1 MKISFFALITAT
13 AFLTGCG
20 DSSKPGTAANEVSNA
35 VTAPLNYIDAVGQA
49 QKHAQKVIDVSY
61 INQDIQMFYASEGRY
76 PNDLQELIP
85 NYLAKMPPVPVG
97 YKLVYDTTT
106 HTVKVVSQ

>member
-1 MKISFFALITAT
+1 MKISIFALIATT

-20 DSSKPGTAANEVSNA
+20 DSSKPGTVSNEVSNA

-61 INQDIQMFYASEGRY
+61 INEDIQMFNASEGRY
-76 PNDLQELIP
+76 PKDLQELIP
-85 NYLAKMPPVPVG
+85 NYLAKMPAVPVG
-97 YKLVYDTTT
+97 YKLDYDATT
-106 HTVKVVSQ
+106 HTVKVVKE